1 MFDTA
6 IWLFE
11 VCSALAL
18 NHQQA
23 FCETQSMLSANT
35 IKTFASGFRNSMVK
49 RYHPYAW
56 LVDRPFLFLICRHTS
71 SVFLPF
77 YHNLTSMLCDPRP
90 ARHWESVV
98 GRRVRSREDPRYLR
112 ARP

>member
-23 FCETQSMLSANT
+23 FCEINPMLSANT
-35 IKTFASGFRNSMVK
+35 IKTFASGFRNSSGQALHQPV
-49 RYHPYAW
+49 AW
-56 LVDRPFLFLICRHTS
+56 LVDRPFYF
-71 SVFLPF
+71 
-77 YHNLTSMLCDPRP
+77 
-90 ARHWESVV
+90 
-98 GRRVRSREDPRYLR
+98 
-112 ARP
+112 